1 MAKKKSGKKKS
12 GLQKGNLKEPVK
24 QRRGISRNALL
35 VMVLVLVVALF
46 FMLRN
51 GDTNGDANNDND
63 TGEEISSGEE
73 YVGQPKPVATIEME
87 NGSIIEVELDPVNA
101 PNTVKNFIALAEA
114 GFYDGVIF
122 HRVIPG
128 FMIQGG
134 DPDGTGRGGP
144 GYAIRGEFTANGF
157 ANELVHKRGVI
168 SMARTDVPDSAGSQF
183 FITVAERPDLDGDY
197 AVFGTVIEGM
207 DEVDRIVAVPT
218 GQADKPLEDERIR
231 QVRVEQFGVEYGP
244 PAKV

>member
-1 MAKKKSGKKKS
+1 MAKKRSGKKKS
-12 GLQKGNLKEPVK
+12 GMQKGKVREPVR
-24 QRRGISRNALL
+24 QRRGFPRSALL
-35 VMVLVLVVALF
+35 VMVLVLAVALF
-46 FMLRN
+46 FMLKN
-51 GDTNGDANNDND
+51 GDTNGDANNGND
-63 TGEEISSGEE
+63 RGEEISSGEE

-114 GFYDGVIF
+114 GFYDGVTF

-157 ANELVHKRGVI
+157 ANELVHERGVI
-168 SMARTDVPDSAGSQF
+168 SMARTNLPDSAGSQF

-197 AVFGTVIEGM
+197 AVFGTVLEGM
-207 DEVDRIVAVPT
+207 DEVDRIVAVPRDDN
-218 GQADKPLEDERIR
+218 DKPLEDERIR
-231 QVRVEQFGVEYGP
+231 QVSVERFGVEYGP